1 MLTLFKG
8 ELSYHEF
15 TREMVYKDM
24 LSLRDARVQQ
34 LLEEKERNEKEAN
47 ILRKETIRN
56 NILAK

>member
-34 LLEEKERNEKEAN
+34 LLEEKERSEKEAME
-47 ILRKETIRN
+47 LKKETIRN
-56 NILAK
+56 NILTK